1 MGVLALFLVL
11 LVIPFL
17 IALPWTTVITKKAGN
32 RLLVSWPLGFFLELA
47 VFFFLTVPFTFL
59 RLPFSSLCYVYTAAL
74 LMICVISVRVILK
87 SKPLRWTMPK
97 LTGWEVFYLVVALIV
112 VGWQVYRA
120 LTLDRTYMSL
130 DDATY
135 VAMPNDALTHN
146 ALYAHDAYTGLY
158 QNYQIHRVLQS
169 WLVFPAYLSWISG
182 ISVVMMMHAVLDVC
196 FLLMGYCIY
205 YYMGCVLFK
214 RREDALIFV
223 TIVSVIY
230 IYGNYS
236 IYSQS
241 FRFLGMNAQG
251 KAVLAV
257 LLFPLLFTMMI
268 EQLKEVYQAEFGV
281 LLLLLSAAACSLT
294 LFGAV
299 TVVAN
304 VALPVVFMLFG
315 KKRVW
320 KQLGYILWTGIIPV
334 LCLSIF
340 FWYRFAV

>member
-1 MGVLALFLVL
+1 MGVLALLLVL

-17 IALPWTTVITKKAGN
+17 IALPWTTVVTRKAGN

-120 LTLDRTYMSL
+120 LTLDRTYSSF

-135 VAMPNDALTHN
+135 VAIPNDALTQN
-146 ALYAHDAYTGLY
+146 ALYTHDAYTGLY
-158 QNYQIHRVLQS
+158 QSFQIHRVFQS

-182 ISVVMMMHAVLDVC
+182 ISVVAMMHTVLDVS

-214 RREDALIFV
+214 HRVDALIFE
-223 TIVSVIY
+223 IFVSVIY
-230 IYGNYS
+230 IFGNYS

-241 FRFLGMNAQG
+241 YRFLGMNYQG
-251 KAVLAV
+251 KAALAV
-257 LLFPLLFTMMI
+257 LFFPLLFTMMI
-268 EQLKEVYQAEFGV
+268 ERLKGSYHARFGV

-299 TVVAN
+299 AVVAN
-304 VALPVVFMLFG
+304 VALPVIFMLFG
-315 KKRVW
+315 KKRDW
-320 KQLGYILWTGIIPV
+320 KQLGYIVWAGIIPA
-334 LCLSIF
+334 LCVSVF
-340 FWYRFAV
+340 FLYRFVV